1 MKKYSIA
8 IVDDHLL
15 FAQSLQ
21 TLVSSFDNY
30 EVIFHAANGKDFIEV
45 LNSNGHVPDI
55 VLLDINMPI
64 MDGVETM
71 GWLKENMPELK
82 VIALSM
88 DDTEDTIIK
97 MLRFGA
103 KGYLLKDIHPN
114 IFKQALSDVVEKGF
128 YFSDRI
134 TNTLLDT
141 LDKKESEKDQIYL
154 KDREV
159 EFLKYACSE
168 MTYKEIANE
177 MCLSPKTIDGYRES
191 LFEKL
196 QVKSRIG
203 LVLYAIKHELI
214 EMNDE

>member
-1 MKKYSIA
+1 MNNYSIA

-21 TLVSSFDNY
+21 TLVSSFNEYD
-30 EVIFHAANGKDFIEV
+30 VILHAANGKEFIDM
-45 LNSNGHVPDI
+45 LTNNGKDPDV

-64 MDGVETM
+64 MDGIETM
-71 GWLKENMPELK
+71 SWIKEHKPELK

-97 MLRFGA
+97 MLRNGA

-114 IFKQALSDVVEKGF
+114 IFKQALSDVIEKGF

-141 LDKKESEKDQIYL
+141 LDKKEAGKKEVML
-154 KDREV
+154 KDREL
-159 EFLKYACSE
+159 EFLKHACSE
-168 MTYKEIANE
+168 KTYKEIASE

-203 LVLYAIKHELI
+203 LVLYAIKHDII
-214 EMNDE
+214 EVDA